1 MPEIEEKFMRKL
13 IGLIVLFSFLM
24 IIAKSRKSDITNAQV
39 RAKKQVAAVLF
50 LSIFGLTLV
59 LGFIVGVIR
68 LFFN

>member
-1 MPEIEEKFMRKL
+1 MRKL

-24 IIAKSRKSDITNAQV
+24 IIAKSQKSDITNAQV

>member
-1 MPEIEEKFMRKL
+1 MRKL